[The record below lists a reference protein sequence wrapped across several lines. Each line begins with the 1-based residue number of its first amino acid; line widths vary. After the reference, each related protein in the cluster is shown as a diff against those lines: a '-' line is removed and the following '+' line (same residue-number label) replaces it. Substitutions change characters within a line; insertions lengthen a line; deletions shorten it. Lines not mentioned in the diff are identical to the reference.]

1 MAEELLQPDLG
12 PVVDQIYEAITQWFP
27 RTKKED
33 REELAFFI
41 AHDVLHVVHVEA
53 ELWVATVTAVD

>member
-1 MAEELLQPDLG
+1 MT
-12 PVVDQIYEAITQWFP
+12 YEDPPLTYRFP
-27 RTKKED
+27 HTKKED